1 MRYVTENTIEKR
13 NMSSKQMVMTLLAPG
28 IGVAK
33 LPPNVRNECFS
44 IVKDSIDDFLVHGA
58 VSKLNTDGSYS
69 SVVDLSIRNCYSFGL
84 NFFTGCHE
92 DDPSMKLRALLDSSL
107 PSVIQKFTSHYGMH
121 ELIKN
126 HDWIVLKYDKSNFFK
141 NHIDDSPSFSRTL
154 SVLIYLNDEYTGG
167 ELVFDNFDVSY
178 RPSAGDVVIFSSA
191 FPYRHRVEEI
201 TDGVRYV
208 IVNWFSYAKIEK

>member
-1 MRYVTENTIEKR
+1 
-13 NMSSKQMVMTLLAPG
+13 
-28 IGVAK
+28 
-33 LPPNVRNECFS
+33 
-44 IVKDSIDDFLVHGA
+44 
-58 VSKLNTDGSYS
+58 
-69 SVVDLSIRNCYSFGL
+69 
-84 NFFTGCHE
+84 
-92 DDPSMKLRALLDSSL
+92 
-107 PSVIQKFTSHYGMH
+107 MH

>member
-1 MRYVTENTIEKR
+1 LRYVTENTIEKR

>member
-1 MRYVTENTIEKR
+1 
-13 NMSSKQMVMTLLAPG
+13 MSSKQMVMTLLAPG

-33 LPPNVRNECFS
+33 LPSNVRNECFS

-92 DDPSMKLRALLDSSL
+92 DDPSTKLRALLDSTL
-107 PSVIQKFTSHYGMH
+107 PSVIKKFTSHYGMH
-121 ELIKN
+121 ELLKN

-141 NHIDDSPSFSRTL
+141 NHIDDGPVFSRTL

-178 RPSAGDVVIFSSA
+178 RPSAGDVVMFSSA

-208 IVNWFSYAKIEK
+208 IVNWYSYAKIEK

>member
-1 MRYVTENTIEKR
+1 
-13 NMSSKQMVMTLLAPG
+13 MVMTLLAPG

-107 PSVIQKFTSHYGMH
+107 PSVIQKFTSHYLNGKVAQH
-121 ELIKN
+121 Q
-126 HDWIVLKYDKSNFFK
+126 VLEMQVLMMFIHLQLLKLQMQ
-141 NHIDDSPSFSRTL
+141 HIL
-154 SVLIYLNDEYTGG
+154 Y
-167 ELVFDNFDVSY
+167 
-178 RPSAGDVVIFSSA
+178 
-191 FPYRHRVEEI
+191 
-201 TDGVRYV
+201 
-208 IVNWFSYAKIEK
+208 